1 MHLLLTKFHMYLE
14 NIILQVTNTNTWKI
28 PLKNAFQTLI
38 RAKKQG
44 RRPPNQAKLGEAPR
58 GTNPCPTHSPPHK
71 GSGEMAWS
79 GTGRSLG
86 LAAPSL
92 VPLSHS
98 FLSQWHGSMLSRCI
112 LCLHAKDRQMH
123 RHSSG
128 INRGAHPLSNT
139 PQHLEE

>member
-58 GTNPCPTHSPPHK
+58 GINPWPGQGPAGP
-71 GSGEMAWS
+71 
-79 GTGRSLG
+79 
-86 LAAPSL
+86 
-92 VPLSHS
+92 
-98 FLSQWHGSMLSRCI
+98 
-112 LCLHAKDRQMH
+112 
-123 RHSSG
+123 
-128 INRGAHPLSNT
+128 
-139 PQHLEE
+139 